1 MPKHKHAAEKNAGG
15 GTRDGPSIQRSAKA
29 PGGREKAQATAIAP
43 RSKAMKHPAS
53 RKDLPPVRG
62 KKQVAKQV
70 VKKPYRFKPGTRALI
85 EIRREQRKYELII
98 ARARFAR
105 LVREIVYDFSSEISR
120 ITPDAMEALQEA
132 SERYLVSLF
141 GDAQLCAI
149 HAKRVTLMPKD
160 IWLAQRLRGGKL
172 TRGVIRTIALDVAR
186 EGFSAN
192 AALDD

>member
-1 MPKHKHAAEKNAGG
+1 MPKHKHAAEKKPGG
-15 GTRDGPSIQRSAKA
+15 GTRDGPAIQRAAKK
-29 PGGREKAQATAIAP
+29 PGGREKSQAVAMEP

-53 RKDLPPVRG
+53 RKALPPG
-62 KKQVAKQV
+62 KQI
-70 VKKPYRFKPGTRALI
+70 VKKPYRFRPGTRALM

-98 ARARFAR
+98 ARTRFSK
-105 LVREIVYDFSSEISR
+105 LVREIVQDFSPNISR
-120 ITPDAMEALQEA
+120 ITPDAISALQQA
-132 SERYLVSLF
+132 AERFLVSLF

-149 HAKRVTLMPKD
+149 HSKRVTLMPKD

-172 TRGVIRTIALDVAR
+172 TRGVVRTIALDVAR